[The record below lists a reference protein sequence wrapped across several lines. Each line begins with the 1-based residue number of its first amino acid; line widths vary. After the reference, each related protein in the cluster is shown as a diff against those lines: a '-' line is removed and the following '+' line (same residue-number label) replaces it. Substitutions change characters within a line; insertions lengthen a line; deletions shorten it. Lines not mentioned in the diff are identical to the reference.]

1 MVEPDW
7 GKTITLL
14 WVKPDWG
21 ETHNCWEAWTADQ
34 DSEDKIRYLSSALR
48 NRTYWVQSPIVA
60 QQPVGWQPGWL
71 TASFTFIKFVVNVND
86 FQLQWKQSM
95 FTIEQM
101 FCISPQNGLWLTP
114 YWWCVWGQAHT
125 DREPVWGLSRCF
137 KFSEFNG
144 WRHCVG
150 LRSPR
155 GSLTAACRRLSS
167 L

>member
-1 MVEPDW
+1 
-7 GKTITLL
+7 
-14 WVKPDWG
+14 
-21 ETHNCWEAWTADQ
+21 
-34 DSEDKIRYLSSALR
+34 
-48 NRTYWVQSPIVA
+48 
-60 QQPVGWQPGWL
+60 
-71 TASFTFIKFVVNVND
+71 
-86 FQLQWKQSM
+86 M

-150 LRSPR
+150 FEVPQVAFILPAWS
-155 GSLTAACRRLSS
+155 LSS
-167 L
+167 LRAFHTLSVWSGCSVSITVELTQASNRYEHSEHLWIRGKLSQLTVSCALRNRTYWVQSPIVAQQPVGWQPGWLTAKL